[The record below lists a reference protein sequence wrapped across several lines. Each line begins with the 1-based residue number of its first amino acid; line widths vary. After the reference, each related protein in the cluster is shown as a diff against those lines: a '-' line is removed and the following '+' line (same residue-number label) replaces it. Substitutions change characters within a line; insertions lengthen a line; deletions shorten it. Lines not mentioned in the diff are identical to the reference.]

1 MSIFGLK
8 LKFRVKEL
16 NPVLNDFPFV
26 FGNFLS
32 SLLLLGSYRD
42 LFALIFEKF
51 RVCLKV
57 DRMSSDEVKETKDL
71 YLSNVLAVCYGRQ
84 PSA

>member
-42 LFALIFEKF
+42 LFALIFEKL
-51 RVCLKV
+51 RVNSV
-57 DRMSSDEVKETKDL
+57 EVKETKDL
-71 YLSNVLAVCYGRQ
+71 YLTNVLEVCYGRWL
-84 PSA
+84 SA